1 MPADAAEG
9 PLADEIEAAAELLLG
24 LGGEHSVRVVEALAA
39 VLANRRH
46 QGLPLEDHQARGLA
60 EAGARF
66 APEADARLRLC
77 RRIARRALGASLADP
92 TGGAIRFHRVDD
104 SPDWARRLMPVAVV
118 GPFLF
123 YRD

>member
-1 MPADAAEG
+1 MPAEAVDGPHAA
-9 PLADEIEAAAELLLG
+9 EIEAAAEMLLD

-46 QGLPLEDHQARGLA
+46 QGLPLDGEVRGLA
-60 EAGARF
+60 EARARF
-66 APEADARLRLC
+66 APQADERLRLC

>member
-1 MPADAAEG
+1 MPAEAVDG
-9 PLADEIEAAAELLLG
+9 PHAVEIEAAAGLLLD

-46 QGLPLEDHQARGLA
+46 QGLPLDGEVRGLA
-60 EAGARF
+60 EASARF
-66 APEADARLRLC
+66 APQADERLRLC

>member
-1 MPADAAEG
+1 MPAEAVDG
-9 PLADEIEAAAELLLG
+9 PHSAEIEAAAEMLLD

-46 QGLPLEDHQARGLA
+46 QGLPLDGEVRGLA
-60 EAGARF
+60 EASARF
-66 APEADARLRLC
+66 APQADERLRLC

-123 YRD
+123 YRG

>member
-1 MPADAAEG
+1 MPAEAVDGPHAA
-9 PLADEIEAAAELLLG
+9 EIEAAAEMLLD

-39 VLANRRH
+39 VLANRRL
-46 QGLPLEDHQARGLA
+46 QGLPLDGEVRGLA

-66 APEADARLRLC
+66 APQADERLRLC